1 MRISDWSS
9 DVCSSDLAEGLADS
23 PAIARDYILKV
34 IGERARV
41 DLIDAYLDN
50 GPEMVSWLAVN
61 SEVVFLMSLPS
72 SDWYPALP
80 GAKHYGRVLSPREY
94 DGKKL
99 GSYFPKLT
107 PGREEF
113 NAPGGFLRDLF
124 DLPYIPQSPTPKA
137 DR

>member
-72 SDWYPALP
+72 RDWYPELP

-94 DGKKL
+94 DGQKL
-99 GSYFPKLT
+99 GSYRSEERRAGTECVSTCRSRWSPDHEKKT
-107 PGREEF
+107 YKSREA
-113 NAPGGFLRDLF
+113 N
-124 DLPYIPQSPTPKA
+124 
-137 DR
+137 